1 MLSESEPARKDAPAK
16 RLIALGLAISCG
28 FIVVCGT
35 VLVQMRKSDGNKADL
50 MATNVVSTLEADI
63 ARNIEVYDLSLKAVV
78 DGSLHQNVKHL
89 DPQLRQLILFDRS
102 ASAKHLGPILVIDH
116 QGRVVLDS
124 RTVAPAADDH
134 SASDYFRA
142 HRQHAVAGPHISQPW
157 TAADG
162 EQFISVSRRLTGG
175 DGQFAGA
182 VVGNI
187 RLSYFRDLFQKV
199 KLEEGDVLT
208 LAHAD
213 GALVM
218 RTPFEL
224 GEIGSDLN
232 KYPVFQQ
239 IKRTPSGSFV
249 GDAGFDGVE
258 RLYVHR
264 RVGDYPLF
272 LSAGLSTAQI
282 YAEWGQEAFRI
293 GLLLLALC
301 ITNVALVAFL
311 ARELKRRNAAERAL
325 QAIATTDALTGL
337 GNRRR
342 FDTDFEQEWN
352 RAKRAQHPLSLL
364 LIDADAFKAYNDT
377 HGHQAGDRALVAI
390 AACIGRELRRS
401 GDLGARYGG
410 EEFAVVLPDT
420 SIEGAYAVAEAIRA
434 NVLALRTEL
443 ADREDRTP
451 TISVGVAS
459 AVPDTLFAPS
469 DLIEAADAALYE
481 AKRRGRNQTVRA
493 SAQDLAGLTA
503 GRGRRAA

>member
-1 MLSESEPARKDAPAK
+1 MSESEPARRDAPAK

-35 VLVQMRKSDGNKADL
+35 VLAQMRKSDGNKAHL
-50 MATNVVSTLEADI
+50 MATNVVSALEADI
-63 ARNIEVYDLSLKAVV
+63 ARNIEVYDISLQAVV
-78 DGSLHQNVKHL
+78 DGSLHQNLKDL

-102 ASAKHLGPILVIDH
+102 ASARHLGPILVVDH

-124 RTVAPAADDH
+124 RTVGPVADDH
-134 SASDYFRA
+134 SEKDYFRA
-142 HRQHAVAGPHISQPW
+142 HTQHAVSGPYISRPW

-162 EQFISVSRRLTGG
+162 EKFISISRRLTNA

-182 VVGNI
+182 VVGNM
-187 RLSYFRDLFQKV
+187 RLSYFRDLFEKV
-199 KLEEGDVLT
+199 KFDDTDVLT

-218 RTPFEL
+218 RTPFEA
-224 GEIGSDLN
+224 GEIGRNLDQ
-232 KYPVFQQ
+232 YAVFQK
-239 IKRTPSGSFV
+239 IKLTPSGSFV
-249 GDAGFDGVE
+249 DNAGPDGIE

-264 RVGDYPLF
+264 RIGTYPMF
-272 LSAGLSTAQI
+272 LSAELSTAQI
-282 YAEWGQEAFRI
+282 YAQWRQEAFRI
-293 GLLLLALC
+293 GLLLLVLC
-301 ITNVALVAFL
+301 FTNVSLVAFL

-325 QAIATTDALTGL
+325 QVVATTDALTGL

-342 FDTDFEQEWN
+342 FDSDLEREWN
-352 RAKRAQHPLSLL
+352 RARRSQQPVSLL
-364 LIDADAFKAYNDT
+364 LIDADAFKAYNDA
-377 HGHQAGDRALVAI
+377 HGHQAGDRALAAI
-390 AACIGRELRRS
+390 AACIGRELRRP

-410 EEFAVVLPDT
+410 EEFAVVLPET
-420 SIEGAYAVAEAIRA
+420 SIDGAHAVAEAIRA
-434 NVLALRTEL
+434 NVLALRTEQ

-451 TISVGVAS
+451 SISIGAAS
-459 AVPDTLFAPS
+459 AVPDTLFTPG

-503 GRGRRAA
+503 GGRRRAA